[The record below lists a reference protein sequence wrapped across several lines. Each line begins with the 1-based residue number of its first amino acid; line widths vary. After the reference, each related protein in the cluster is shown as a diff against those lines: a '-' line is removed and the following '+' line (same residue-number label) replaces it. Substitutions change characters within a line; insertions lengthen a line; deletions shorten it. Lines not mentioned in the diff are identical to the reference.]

1 MNNISVAAGRGSER
15 DQLRCYGLGKSGQVY
30 FTISLKVRWQET
42 AIRPCSHLRQPG
54 GAGGNCPQNFTLP
67 PK

>member
-54 GAGGNCPQNFTLP
+54 T
-67 PK
+67 